1 MNASLNEKLRMVK
14 WGEFKLG
21 ELFEIAST
29 SSFEINKLVLGD
41 EYDYVTRTSTNQ
53 GVLQTTGFVN
63 FENINQPGTWS
74 LGLLQ
79 MDFFYRKK
87 PWYAGQFMR
96 IVTPKIDIPQGA
108 IPFFTTMLN
117 KQKSTLL
124 SVLVRNVDKT
134 FRSIKVQ
141 VPVSTKGDIDF
152 AFMEDLSYELETERI
167 AELKAYIE
175 VNGLNRCQ
183 LTEEDEKAIAQLK
196 HVQWGNYRIGA
207 LFEKIE
213 TNKLPYQ
220 ANELPSEKTREYVL
234 PCLTSSFK
242 NQGLNYYSP
251 KQGATILKDVITIPQ
266 NSDVYR
272 AYYQSSEFTVLSDA
286 YAIEWRYDD
295 RKLTREQYLFMVMC
309 INKVTDLPI
318 YSHKNKLGGWNV
330 VRKKTISL
338 PQTNGKIDFEFM
350 NQFISAIEKQEI
362 RGVVDFINNKVS
374 ENNED
379 SNS

>member
-1 MNASLNEKLRMVK
+1 MNASLNEKLRKVR
-14 WGEFKLG
+14 WGEYDLG

-29 SSFEINKLVLGD
+29 SSFETNKLVLGD

-96 IVTPKIDIPQGA
+96 IITPKIDIPQGA
-108 IPFFTTMLN
+108 VPFFTTMLN
-117 KQKSTLL
+117 KQRSTLL

-141 VPVSTKGDIDF
+141 IPITTEGDIDF
-152 AFMEDLSYELETERI
+152 AFMEDLSYELEAERI

-175 VNGLNRCQ
+175 ANGLNRCQ
-183 LTEEDEKAIAQLK
+183 LTEEDEKAILHLK
-196 HVQWGNYRIGA
+196 HVQWEDYRIGD

-213 TNKLPYQ
+213 THKLPYK
-220 ANELPSEKTREYVL
+220 ANELPSEKTGEYVL
-234 PCLTSSFK
+234 PCLTSSFR

-251 KQGATILKDVITIPQ
+251 KQGATVLKSVITIPQ

-286 YAIEWRYDD
+286 YAIKWRYDD
-295 RKLTREQYLFMVMC
+295 RKLTREQFLFMVMC

-330 VRKKTISL
+330 VKKKSISL
-338 PQTNGKIDFEFM
+338 PQTNGEIDFEFM
-350 NQFISAIEKQEI
+350 NQFITAIEKQEI
-362 RGVVDFINNKVS
+362 KGVVDYINNRITKQS
-374 ENNED
+374 EA